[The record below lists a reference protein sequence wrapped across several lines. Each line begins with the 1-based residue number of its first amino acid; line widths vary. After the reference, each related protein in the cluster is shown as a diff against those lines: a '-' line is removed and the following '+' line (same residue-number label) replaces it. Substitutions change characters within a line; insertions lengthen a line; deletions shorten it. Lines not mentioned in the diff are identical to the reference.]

1 MAEKLCNIF
10 SLWRHDGNSK
20 IYIYLYISIY
30 IYIYLEIY
38 IYIYIYLD
46 IYISCC
52 FHRVLNY
59 EFLREFLIM
68 YGIICSI
75 ANRTF

>member
-20 IYIYLYISIY
+20 IYIYLYIS
-30 IYIYLEIY
+30 